1 VSMRIVDLANQQRG
15 PACLAGDALVS
26 YLYDECTF
34 EERQRIEGHLASC
47 GMCSAEVEALGAT
60 RVQISSWA
68 PPDVALGFRISAT
81 TTAAADAAAD
91 TPVLPARMPWWR
103 QPMPAWGQMVAATVI
118 FGLGMAA
125 GSRQLA
131 GGAATNTT
139 ASTVSA
145 DQLANLES
153 RLRREMAAIRS
164 TNVTPAAPAAAPAA
178 AARLDDAEHE
188 ALMRQVRQLVR
199 ESEDRQQQ
207 VFTLRAAQVARD
219 AEIQRRVDVANM
231 RQSLEQMQGSTSE
244 VQRQQ
249 AELYRILSTTAG
261 LRR

>member
-118 FGLGMAA
+118 FGLGMAV
-125 GSRQLA
+125 GNRQLA
-131 GGAATNTT
+131 GGTATNATAATVSLVNFCISLVT
-139 ASTVSA
+139 ASVFNWVSA
-145 DQLANLES
+145 SIQT
-153 RLRREMAAIRS
+153 
-164 TNVTPAAPAAAPAA
+164 TNSLSAFSIPTFSA
-178 AARLDDAEHE
+178 E
-188 ALMRQVRQLVR
+188 ALPP
-199 ESEDRQQQ
+199 
-207 VFTLRAAQVARD
+207 FTLVYTFTLA
-219 AEIQRRVDVANM
+219 
-231 RQSLEQMQGSTSE
+231 SLKASLTL
-244 VQRQQ
+244 V
-249 AELYRILSTTAG
+249 
-261 LRR
+261 